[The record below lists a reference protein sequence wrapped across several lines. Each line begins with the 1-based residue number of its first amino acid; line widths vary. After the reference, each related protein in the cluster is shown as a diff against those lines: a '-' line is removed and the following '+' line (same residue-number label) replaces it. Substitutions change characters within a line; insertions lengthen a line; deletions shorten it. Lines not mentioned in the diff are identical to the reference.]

1 MAGFAGQPVA
11 GSRLFAPPALLVL
24 PPVAVQK

>member
-11 GSRLFAPPALLVL
+11 SSRLFAQPALLVL
-24 PPVAVQK
+24 PPVPVPT